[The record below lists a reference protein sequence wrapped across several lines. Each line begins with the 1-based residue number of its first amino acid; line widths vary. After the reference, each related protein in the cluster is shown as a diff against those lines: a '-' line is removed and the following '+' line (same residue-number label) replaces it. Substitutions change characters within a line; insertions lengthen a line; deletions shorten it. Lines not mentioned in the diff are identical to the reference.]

1 MEITSF
7 CFFLLIIQK
16 NLKSI
21 YLSSEQSNIIFFV
34 EKERDI
40 RFTPLET
47 VIFHK
52 KGNLLLIFIRKRHSN
67 VLVTTLKALYLK
79 YKALVWLSPYY
90 FSVSVYFNLVKFH
103 YEFYTLKKY
112 FVYNI
117 FVNICIKDFLIKILA
132 QKPIKNNICKILN
145 EFCKLPLQKYRLE

>member
-34 EKERDI
+34 GKEKDI

-67 VLVTTLKALYLK
+67 VLVTTSKELYL
-79 YKALVWLSPYY
+79 
-90 FSVSVYFNLVKFH
+90 
-103 YEFYTLKKY
+103 
-112 FVYNI
+112 NI
-117 FVNICIKDFLIKILA
+117 KHWFG
-132 QKPIKNNICKILN
+132 
-145 EFCKLPLQKYRLE
+145 